1 MAKKKKSGSSRQSA
15 QNAKPLV
22 IVESPAKARTISKF
36 LGKDFVIE
44 ASIGH
49 VRDLPENK
57 RQLPKRYRDE
67 PWAYLGVNVEEDFEP
82 VYVVT
87 PDKRQQVKKLKELLK
102 GAKALYLATDE
113 DREGEA
119 ISWHL
124 KEVLQPDV
132 PVHRM
137 VFHEITREA
146 IRRALENP
154 RGIDESLVRAQE
166 TRRILD
172 RLFGYDVSPLL
183 WRKFGGQARSA
194 GRVQSVAVRL
204 IVERERQR
212 MRFRPVEYWDL
223 LAQLAP
229 EQSPQAGFEAVSV
242 QVNDRRLATGKDF
255 DPNTGQLKNAE
266 LLHLKR
272 EAAERLARS
281 LRSGRFRVV
290 KVERKPF
297 TSKPAP
303 PFTTST
309 LQQEANRKLRFSAQK
324 TMQLAQNLYQNG
336 HITYMRTDSTALSQE
351 AITAAREL
359 VVKQYGPEYL
369 PEQPRRYVT
378 KVKNAQEAHEAIRPA
393 GTPFETPEQ
402 IRNELTPDEY
412 KLFELIWKRTIAS
425 QMQDARGWRTTV
437 VVEGTDAE
445 GNRVRFEAR
454 GKTIEFPGYL
464 RAYVEGADDP
474 EAELADQEKLLPALS
489 EGQPL
494 RCLAVEAK
502 SHVTQ
507 PPPRYTD
514 ATLTRTLE
522 AMGIGRPS
530 TYATII
536 QTILDRKYVVRRGNA
551 LVPTWTAIAVTQL
564 MEKHFPELVDY
575 QFTARMEDY
584 LDAISRGEA
593 EHVEYLKAF
602 YFGDE
607 KENIKGLK
615 QLIQSKLDEI
625 DIREVNRIL
634 IGKPDHGP
642 HQEEIYVRIG
652 RYGPFLEQ
660 GARRAP
666 VPQDL
671 APDELT
677 VEKALQLLE
686 QSTAGGQELGT
697 DPETGKPVWLKQGR
711 YGPYVQRG
719 TDDDPQM
726 QRASLLRGMKPE
738 ELSLQDALKL
748 LSLPRTLGKHPD
760 SGEDV
765 VVYNGRFGPYV
776 KCGEETRSIP
786 RDLSPLD
793 ITLQQAVELLKQPK
807 RRGRRRTA
815 SREPLKVLGTSPAT
829 NQNVELREGPYGIYV
844 TDGKLNAGV
853 PKDVSPEDV
862 TLELALRWLEEKAAQ
877 GPGRRRGRKKGTSR
891 SPKK

>member
-1 MAKKKKSGSSRQSA
+1 MAKKQRSA
-15 QNAKPLV
+15 QPSSAASGKALV

-57 RQLPKRYRDE
+57 RQLPKQYRSE
-67 PWAYLGVNVEEDFEP
+67 PWAYLGVNVQQDFEP
-82 VYVVT
+82 VYVIS

-124 KEVLQPDV
+124 KEVLQPKV

-146 IRRALENP
+146 IQQALKNP

-172 RLFGYDVSPLL
+172 RLYGYDVSPLL
-183 WRKFGGQARSA
+183 WRKLGGLARSA

-204 IVERERQR
+204 IVDRERQR

-223 LAQLAP
+223 LARLAP
-229 EQSPQAGFEAVSV
+229 QKQPQALLEAVSTEV
-242 QVNDRRLATGKDF
+242 QGQRLAGGKDF
-255 DPNTGQLKNAE
+255 DPDSGQLKNPQ

-272 EAAERLARS
+272 DQAQALAQA
-281 LRSGRFRVV
+281 LQKAQFRVIEV
-290 KVERKPF
+290 QRKPF
-297 TSKPAP
+297 TTKPAP

-336 HITYMRTDSTALSQE
+336 YITYMRTDSTSLSQE
-351 AITAAREL
+351 AIQAAREL
-359 VVKQYGPEYL
+359 VVEQYGPEYL
-369 PEQPRRYVT
+369 PPEPRQYIT

-393 GTPFETPEQ
+393 GTPFRMPEE
-402 IRNELTPDEY
+402 IRHELSEDEY
-412 KLFELIWKRTIAS
+412 KLFELIWKRTVAS
-425 QMQDARGWRTTV
+425 QMQDARGWRTWI
-437 VVEGTDAE
+437 VVEATTEE
-445 GNRVRFEAR
+445 GQRVRFEAR

-474 EAELADQEKLLPALS
+474 EAELADQEKLLPEVNPGELLHL
-489 EGQPL
+489 EELQP
-494 RCLAVEAK
+494 RA
-502 SHVTQ
+502 HTTQ

-536 QTILDRKYVVRRGNA
+536 QTILDRKYVVRRGNT
-551 LVPTWTAIAVTQL
+551 LVPTWIAIAVTQL
-564 MEKHFPELVDY
+564 LEKHFPELVDY

-593 EHVEYLKAF
+593 EHVEYLRAF

-607 KENIKGLK
+607 KARIKGLK
-615 QLIQSKLDEI
+615 QLIESKLDEI
-625 DIREVNRIL
+625 DVREVNRIL
-634 IGKPDHGP
+634 IGKPEHGP

-660 GARRAP
+660 GKRRAT
-666 VPQDL
+666 VPENL

-677 VEKALQLLE
+677 VEKALELLD
-686 QSTAGGQELGT
+686 QAHAGGKLLGQ
-697 DPETGKPVWLKQGR
+697 DPQTGKEVWLKQGR
-711 YGPYVQRG
+711 FGPYVQLG
-719 TDDDPQM
+719 QDDDPEGK
-726 QRASLLRGMKPE
+726 RTSLLRGMKPE
-738 ELSLQDALKL
+738 DVDLETALKL
-748 LSLPRTLGKHPD
+748 LALPRTLGQDPE
-760 SGEDV
+760 SGQEV
-765 VVYNGRFGPYV
+765 VLHNGRFGPYI
-776 KCGEETRSIP
+776 KCGQETRSIP
-786 RDLSPLD
+786 RDIAPLE
-793 ITLQQAVELLKQPK
+793 ITLEQALELLRQPK
-807 RRGRRRTA
+807 GKAARSRGSQTLR
-815 SREPLKVLGTSPAT
+815 SLGRSPSGA
-829 NQNVELREGPYGIYV
+829 EILLRKGPYGHYV
-844 TDGKLNAGV
+844 TDGKINAGLPSGMV
-853 PKDVSPEDV
+853 PEQVDLP
-862 TLELALRWLEEKAAQ
+862 TALNLLEQAAQ
-877 GPGRRRGRKKGTSR
+877 RPQRRRRRTRR
-891 SPKK
+891 SS